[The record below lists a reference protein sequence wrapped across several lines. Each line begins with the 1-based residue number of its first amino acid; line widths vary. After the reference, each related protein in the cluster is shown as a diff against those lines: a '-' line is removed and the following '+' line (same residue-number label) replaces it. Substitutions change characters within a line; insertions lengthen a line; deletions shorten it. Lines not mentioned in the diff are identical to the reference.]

1 MKGGLIMP
9 YVMLAEAGAGAFDL
23 STSLETAKTVIT
35 WIFDVVKGE
44 PLMSAAFVIGLLVPA
59 GFYIVHKVKGASK

>member
-1 MKGGLIMP
+1 MP
-9 YVMLAEAGAGAFDL
+9 YMLASTSTFDL
-23 STSLETAKTVIT
+23 SSSLETAKTVIT

-59 GFYIVHKVKGASK
+59 GFYIVRKVKGASR